1 MQANDLRNKSVED
14 LKTEL
19 SNLQREQ
26 FNLRFQLKTGQLQQT
41 DNVRKVRRDIARINT
56 ILSEKLNSE
65 SATKCKSSSLS
76 SRSRC

>member
-65 SATKCKSSSLS
+65 SAKE
-76 SRSRC
+76 R

>member
-26 FNLRFQLKTGQLQQT
+26 FNLRFQLKSGQLQQT
-41 DNVRKVRRDIARINT
+41 HNVRKVRRDIARINT

-65 SATKCKSSSLS
+65 SAK
-76 SRSRC
+76 

>member
-26 FNLRFQLKTGQLQQT
+26 FNLRFQLETGQLQQT

-65 SATKCKSSSLS
+65 SAK
-76 SRSRC
+76 

>member
-19 SNLQREQ
+19 ANLQRDQ
-26 FNLRFQLKTGQLQQT
+26 FNLRFQLKTGNLQQT

-65 SATKCKSSSLS
+65 SAK
-76 SRSRC
+76 

>member
-41 DNVRKVRRDIARINT
+41 DNVRKVRREIARINT

-65 SATKCKSSSLS
+65 SAK
-76 SRSRC
+76 

>member
-19 SNLQREQ
+19 TNLQREQ
-26 FNLRFQLKTGQLQQT
+26 FNLRFQLKNGSLKQT

-65 SATKCKSSSLS
+65 SAK
-76 SRSRC
+76 

>member
-41 DNVRKVRRDIARINT
+41 DNVRQVRRDIARINT

-65 SATKCKSSSLS
+65 SAK
-76 SRSRC
+76 

>member
-1 MQANDLRNKSVED
+1 MQANDLRNKLVED

-65 SATKCKSSSLS
+65 SAK
-76 SRSRC
+76 

>member
-19 SNLQREQ
+19 SDLQREQ
-26 FNLRFQLKTGQLQQT
+26 FNLRFQLKTGSLQQT

-65 SATKCKSSSLS
+65 SAK
-76 SRSRC
+76 

>member
-19 SNLQREQ
+19 SNLQHEQ

-65 SATKCKSSSLS
+65 SAK
-76 SRSRC
+76 

>member
-41 DNVRKVRRDIARINT
+41 DNARINT

-65 SATKCKSSSLS
+65 SAK
-76 SRSRC
+76 

>member
-41 DNVRKVRRDIARINT
+41 DNVRKVRRDLARINPL
-56 ILSEKLNSE
+56 LSEKLNSE
-65 SATKCKSSSLS
+65 SAK
-76 SRSRC
+76 

>member
-26 FNLRFQLKTGQLQQT
+26 FNLRFQLKTGSLQQT
-41 DNVRKVRRDIARINT
+41 DNFRKVRRDIARINT

-65 SATKCKSSSLS
+65 SSAK
-76 SRSRC
+76 

>member
-1 MQANDLRNKSVED
+1 MQANDLRNKSVEE

-26 FNLRFQLKTGQLQQT
+26 FNLRFQLKSGSLQQT

-65 SATKCKSSSLS
+65 SAK
-76 SRSRC
+76 

>member
-26 FNLRFQLKTGQLQQT
+26 FNLRFQLKTGQLQQA

-65 SATKCKSSSLS
+65 SAK
-76 SRSRC
+76 

>member
-56 ILSEKLNSE
+56 ILSEKSNSE
-65 SATKCKSSSLS
+65 SAK
-76 SRSRC
+76 

>member
-19 SNLQREQ
+19 ENLQKEQ
-26 FNLRFQLKTGQLQQT
+26 FNLRFQLKIGQLQQT
-41 DNVRKVRRDIARINT
+41 DNVRKVRRDIARINP

-65 SATKCKSSSLS
+65 NA
-76 SRSRC
+76 

>member
-1 MQANDLRNKSVED
+1 MQANDLRKKSVED

-26 FNLRFQLKTGQLQQT
+26 FNLRFQLKSGSLQQT
-41 DNVRKVRRDIARINT
+41 DNVRKVHRDIARINT

-65 SATKCKSSSLS
+65 SAK
-76 SRSRC
+76 

>member
-14 LKTEL
+14 LRTEL

-65 SATKCKSSSLS
+65 SAK
-76 SRSRC
+76 

>member
-26 FNLRFQLKTGQLQQT
+26 FNLRFQLKTGQLQLT

-65 SATKCKSSSLS
+65 SAK
-76 SRSRC
+76 

>member
-1 MQANDLRNKSVED
+1 MQANDFRKKSVED

-26 FNLRFQLKTGQLQQT
+26 FNLRFQLKSGSLQQT

-65 SATKCKSSSLS
+65 NA
-76 SRSRC
+76 

>member
-1 MQANDLRNKSVED
+1 MQANDLRNTSVED

-65 SATKCKSSSLS
+65 SAK
-76 SRSRC
+76 

>member
-1 MQANDLRNKSVED
+1 MQANDLRNKSVDD

-65 SATKCKSSSLS
+65 SAK
-76 SRSRC
+76 

>member
-19 SNLQREQ
+19 SNLQREP

-65 SATKCKSSSLS
+65 SAK
-76 SRSRC
+76 

>member
-1 MQANDLRNKSVED
+1 MQANDLRNKSVGD
-14 LKTEL
+14 LETEL

-65 SATKCKSSSLS
+65 SAK
-76 SRSRC
+76 

>member
-1 MQANDLRNKSVED
+1 MQANDLRNKSVEG

-65 SATKCKSSSLS
+65 SAK
-76 SRSRC
+76 

>member
-41 DNVRKVRRDIARINT
+41 DNVRNVRRDIARINT

-65 SATKCKSSSLS
+65 SAK
-76 SRSRC
+76 